1 MLFWILVAALTAAV
15 AAVLLYPL
23 LRDTRAVDDA
33 HAGEAAVYRD
43 QLRELDRDLSGGLIS
58 EDEADYARAE
68 IGRRLI
74 TVSAAPVTD
83 RKASKHHRLSEAF
96 VLLLLPM
103 VGLCLYIFVG
113 RPDLP
118 SQPLQARLE
127 NPGNDMAILV
137 AKAERHLAQN
147 PDDGKGW
154 DVLAPIYFNTMRVA
168 DAENAY
174 RRAIR
179 LLGPS
184 PARLDGLAETLMAI
198 SDGVVTEDAR
208 KVLEQSLQLDP
219 DNPKAWFYIAL
230 SMEQAGQAAEAK
242 VAFEA
247 LAKQSPA
254 DAPWLPLVAEH
265 IAKNGGAP
273 PSGAARVP
281 GNPTQA
287 EVAAAE
293 SMSPGDQQ
301 QMIRGMVES
310 LDAKLTQDPN
320 NLEGWLR
327 LVRSY
332 VVLKDTDRAVAALKR
347 GLATFPASSGQGKQL
362 LALAQELGIAMDGGV
377 SPSGAASA
385 PGNPNQAEVAAAE
398 SMSAG
403 DQQQMI
409 RGMVES
415 LDAKLTQDPNNLEGW
430 LRLVRSYAV
439 LNEKAHAVDALQR
452 GLAVFPATGEQGK
465 QLLALARELDIATEG
480 MTE

>member
-15 AAVLLYPL
+15 AAILLYPL
-23 LRDTRAVDDA
+23 LRGAKAVDDMR
-33 HAGEAAVYRD
+33 AGEAAVYRD
-43 QLRELDRDLSGGLIS
+43 QLRELDRDRAGGLIS
-58 EDEADYARAE
+58 ADEADYARAE

-83 RKASKHHRLSEAF
+83 RKLSKHHRLSEAF
-96 VLLLLPM
+96 VLLMLPI
-103 VGLCLYIFVG
+103 VGLCLYSLVG

-118 SQPLQARLE
+118 SQPLEARLE

-174 RRAIR
+174 RNAIR
-179 LLGPS
+179 MLGPS
-184 PARLDGLAETLMAI
+184 PARLDGLAETLMAT
-198 SDGVVTEDAR
+198 SNGVVTEDAR
-208 KVLEQSLQLDP
+208 KVLEQSLQLQP
-219 DNPKAWFYIAL
+219 DNPKASFYIAL
-230 SMEQAGQAAEAK
+230 GMEQAGRSAEAK

-254 DAPWLPLVAEH
+254 DAPWMPLVAEH
-265 IAKNGGAP
+265 IAKNAGAL
-273 PSGAARVP
+273 PSGAANAP

-287 EVAAAE
+287 DVAAAE
-293 SMSPGDQQ
+293 NMNAGDQQ
-301 QMIRGMVES
+301 QMIQGMVES
-310 LDAKLTQDPN
+310 LDAKLTEDPN

-332 VVLKDTDRAVAALKR
+332 VVLKDKDRAVGALKR
-347 GLATFPASSGQGKQL
+347 GLAAFPASS
-362 LALAQELGIAMDGGV
+362 
-377 SPSGAASA
+377 
-385 PGNPNQAEVAAAE
+385 
-398 SMSAG
+398 
-403 DQQQMI
+403 
-409 RGMVES
+409 
-415 LDAKLTQDPNNLEGW
+415 
-430 LRLVRSYAV
+430 
-439 LNEKAHAVDALQR
+439 
-452 GLAVFPATGEQGK
+452 EQGK